1 MKGNIISKIP
11 SDAKTDDNKYLS
23 KILLDS
29 SYEVKNKN
37 EKIVGL
43 TSQ

>member
-11 SDAKTDDNKYLS
+11 PDAKTDDNKDLT
-23 KILLDS
+23 KVLLDS

-37 EKIVGL
+37 EKIVDL